1 MPHLPPDEEDYADDK
16 AIARLFR
23 QVSQDRNYGNVNNG
37 DNRVMNWLLAT
48 LSALSVA
55 GILGDVVMYAKV
67 ETLQSTMEL
76 ILSGKL
82 VIVQVP
88 KLP

>member
-1 MPHLPPDEEDYADDK
+1 MTPHLPPDEEEYADDR
-16 AIARLFR
+16 AIQRLFR
-23 QVSQDRNYGNVNNG
+23 QYSQDRNYGNVQVT
-37 DNRVMNWLLAT
+37 DNKLMNWLLAT

-67 ETLQSTMEL
+67 ETIQTTMQL
-76 ILSGKL
+76 ILEGKI

-88 KLP
+88 KL

>member
-1 MPHLPPDEEDYADDK
+1 VSPHLPPDEEDYADDK

-23 QVSQDRNYGNVNNG
+23 QVSQDRNYGNVSG
-37 DNRVMNWLLAT
+37 DSKIMNWLLAT

-67 ETLQSTMEL
+67 ETIQSTLEL
-76 ILSGKL
+76 ILSGKI

-88 KLP
+88 KL